1 MDMESVFENGTLTIH
16 LADRVDTTNVAAV
29 EEEIFALV
37 NQHKPE
43 RVVLDAQALTYIS
56 SVGLRAV
63 LRLKKTVDA
72 TTIINTSLDVYD
84 IFEMTGFT
92 NILDVKK
99 SFREISVE
107 GCKIIGKGGH
117 GTVYRLDGDTIVKI
131 FGEKEPFDEIEREI
145 SYSKKAFVFGIPT
158 AISYDVVKCGNCFG
172 VVYELINADTLT
184 NWLCAH
190 PDTLDEYA
198 DKYGA
203 IVKTLHQTEADTS
216 TFGSIKDLY
225 NKWADDMLVYYTPE
239 EVAILHEVINSIP
252 DSKTFIHGD
261 IHAKNMMVQDN
272 ELLFIDMADL
282 TYGHRIFDYAGMALT
297 HIMAGPYVKPVI
309 GIDNDVAE
317 TLYFRALKAGFP
329 GKTEDELAQIHQ
341 IVMSYAGIKYALTPA
356 VNKNQDPAFCRAIVA
371 NAREKILPSAK
382 KLIGTICF

>member
-1 MDMESVFENGTLTIH
+1 MESMFENGTLTIH
-16 LADRVDTTNVAAV
+16 LAGRVDTSNAAAV
-29 EEEIFALV
+29 EKEIFALLD
-37 NQHKPE
+37 QHKPE
-43 RVVLDAQALTYIS
+43 RIVLDAQELVYIS

-63 LRLKKTVDA
+63 LRLKKTIDA
-72 TTIINTSLDVYD
+72 TSVINASLDVYD

-92 NILDVKK
+92 NILEVRKA
-99 SFREISVE
+99 FREISVE
-107 GCKIIGKGGH
+107 GCEIIGKGGH

-158 AISYDVVKCGNCFG
+158 AISYDIVRCGSCYG

-198 DKYGA
+198 GKYGS
-203 IVKTLHQTEADTS
+203 IVKTLHETEADTS
-216 TFGSIKDLY
+216 IFGSTKDLY
-225 NKWADDMLVYYTPE
+225 NKWADDMLAYYTPE
-239 EVAILHEVINSIP
+239 EVAVLHDVLNSIP

-261 IHAKNMMVQDN
+261 IHTKNMMVQDG

-297 HIMAGPYVKPVI
+297 HIMAGQYVKYVM
-309 GIDNDVAE
+309 GIESDMAE
-317 TLYFRALKAGFP
+317 KLYFTALKVCFP
-329 GKTEDELAQIHQ
+329 GKDEAELARIHQ
-341 IVMSYAGIKYALTPA
+341 VIMGYAGIKYALSPA
-356 VNKNQDPAFCRAIVA
+356 VNKNQDAQTTARLVA
-371 NAREKILPSAK
+371 TARERILPNAR
-382 KLIGTICF
+382 KLIGIIDF